1 MRHLIGHLFFGLGKG
16 MYARNNSCIITNT
29 IDIGGIN
36 EIAEKV
42 VL

>member
-16 MYARNNSCIITNT
+16 MYARINSCTTTGT

-36 EIAEKV
+36 
-42 VL
+42 